1 MSIAQSQKPS
11 GKPFGT
17 VILVGAGPGD
27 PDLLTIKAARLL
39 GEADAVVYDRLVSAD
54 VLGLIN
60 NKATKVYA
68 GKGANRHSM
77 PQDEIN
83 AKLFELAKSHKTIVR
98 LKGGDP
104 FTFGRG
110 GEEAEYLAA
119 RGVQVE
125 VVPGIT
131 SAAGAS
137 ASLGLPLT
145 HRGLATGLRYVTGTC
160 RKGEE
165 LDLNWASL
173 ADPHTSLIIY
183 MGLANF
189 GTISENL
196 IKAGL
201 PADTPAAAI
210 ENATTKSERLCV
222 ATLATLKAE
231 VTRLDFHPP
240 TLIIVGRVV
249 EMVDHLKFDTGKYV
263 PEFERLHDEAVG
275 S

>member
-1 MSIAQSQKPS
+1 MLKVPTDMS
-11 GKPFGT
+11 FGT
-17 VILVGAGPGD
+17 VFLVGAGPGD
-27 PDLLTIKAARLL
+27 PDLLTLKAARLL

-54 VLGLIN
+54 VLGLIAN
-60 NKATKVYA
+60 DAEKIYA
-68 GKGANRHSM
+68 GKGRNRHSM

-83 AKLFELAKSHKTIVR
+83 EALFALAKTHRKILR

-110 GEEAEYLAA
+110 GEEAEYLTR
-119 RGVQVE
+119 RGVHVE

-165 LDLNWASL
+165 LDLDWASL
-173 ADPHTSLIIY
+173 ADPDTSLIVY

-189 GTISENL
+189 GTISKNL

-201 PADTPAAAI
+201 DPETPAVAI

-231 VTRLDFHPP
+231 VTRHEFHPP

-249 EMVDHLKFDTGKYV
+249 QMIDQLKFAIGKYA
-263 PEFERLHDEAVG
+263 PEFEELHDDAVLP
-275 S
+275 

>member
-1 MSIAQSQKPS
+1 MSRAQTDNTY
-11 GKPFGT
+11 GT

-27 PDLLTIKAARLL
+27 PDLLTLKAARLL
-39 GEADAVVYDRLVSAD
+39 GQANAVVYDRLISAD
-54 VLGLIN
+54 VLSLIN
-60 NKATKVYA
+60 SNAEKVYA
-68 GKGANRHSM
+68 GKGRNRHSM

-83 AKLFELAKSHKTIVR
+83 ETLLELAKTHKLVVR

-110 GEEAEYLAA
+110 GEEAEYLIA
-119 RGVQVE
+119 RGVCVE

-131 SAAGAS
+131 SAAGAG

-145 HRGLATGLRYVTGTC
+145 HRGLATGVRYVTGTC
-160 RKGEE
+160 RKGEALV
-165 LDLNWASL
+165 LDWASL
-173 ADPHTSLIIY
+173 ADPDTTLIVY

-189 GTISENL
+189 GTIAENL

-201 PADTPAAAI
+201 DPKTPAAAI

-231 VTRLDFHPP
+231 VTRHEFHPP

-249 EMVDHLKFDTGKYV
+249 DVVDQLKFAIGKYV
-263 PEFERLHDEAVG
+263 PEFEELHNDAALP
-275 S
+275 

>member
-1 MSIAQSQKPS
+1 MSIAQSQMPS

-27 PDLLTIKAARLL
+27 PELLTLKAARLL

-60 NKATKVYA
+60 NTATKVYA

-83 AKLFELAKSHKTIVR
+83 TRLFELAKNHKLVIR

-110 GEEAEYLAA
+110 GEEAEYLAT
-119 RGVQVE
+119 RGVHVE

-131 SAAGAS
+131 SAAGAG

-231 VTRLDFHPP
+231 VTRQDFHPP

-249 EMVDHLKFDTGKYV
+249 EMVDHLKFATGKYV
-263 PEFERLHDEAVG
+263 PEFEKLHDDVV
-275 S
+275 SS

>member
-1 MSIAQSQKPS
+1 MSRAQADNTY
-11 GKPFGT
+11 GT

-27 PDLLTIKAARLL
+27 PDLLTLKAARLL
-39 GEADAVVYDRLVSAD
+39 GEADAVVYDRLISPD
-54 VLGLIN
+54 VLSLIN
-60 NKATKVYA
+60 SKAEKVYA
-68 GKGANRHSM
+68 GKGRNRHSM

-83 AKLFELAKSHKTIVR
+83 ETLLALAKTHELVVR

-110 GEEAEYLAA
+110 GEEAEFLIA
-119 RGVQVE
+119 RGVCVE

-131 SAAGAS
+131 SAAGAG

-145 HRGLATGLRYVTGTC
+145 HRGLATGVRYVTGTC

-165 LDLNWASL
+165 LDLDWASL
-173 ADPHTSLIIY
+173 ADPNTTLIVY

-189 GTISENL
+189 GTIAENL

-201 PADTPAAAI
+201 DPKTPAAAI

-231 VTRLDFHPP
+231 VTRHEFHPP

-249 EMVDHLKFDTGKYV
+249 DVVDQLKFATGKYV
-263 PEFERLHDEAVG
+263 PEFEELHNDAALP
-275 S
+275 

>member
-1 MSIAQSQKPS
+1 MSRAQTENTC
-11 GKPFGT
+11 GT
-17 VILVGAGPGD
+17 VVLVGAGPGD
-27 PDLLTIKAARLL
+27 PELLTLKAARLL
-39 GEADAVVYDRLVSAD
+39 GEADAVVYDRLVSTD
-54 VLGLIN
+54 VLNLISAN
-60 NKATKVYA
+60 AEKVYA
-68 GKGANRHSM
+68 GKGRDRHSM

-83 AKLFELAKSHKTIVR
+83 ETLLDLAKTHKLIVR

-110 GEEAEYLAA
+110 GEEAEYLIA
-119 RGVQVE
+119 RGVCVE
-125 VVPGIT
+125 IVPGIT
-131 SAAGAS
+131 SAAGAG
-137 ASLGLPLT
+137 ASLRLPLT

-165 LDLNWASL
+165 LDLDWASL
-173 ADPHTSLIIY
+173 ADPDTTLIIY

-201 PADTPAAAI
+201 SPDTPSAAI

-222 ATLATLKAE
+222 ATLATLKDE
-231 VTRLDFHPP
+231 VRSHEFHSP

-249 EMVDHLKFDTGKYV
+249 EMVDQLKLVAGKYV
-263 PEFERLHDEAVG
+263 PEFEELHHDAALP
-275 S
+275 

>member
-1 MSIAQSQKPS
+1 MSIAQSKKPS

-27 PDLLTIKAARLL
+27 PDLLTLKAARLL

-60 NKATKVYA
+60 NAATKVYA
-68 GKGANRHSM
+68 GKGAQRHSM

-83 AKLFELAKSHKTIVR
+83 AKLFELAKTHKKIIR

-131 SAAGAS
+131 SAAGAG

-165 LDLNWASL
+165 LELNWASL

-210 ENATTKSERLCV
+210 ENATTKSERLCI

-231 VTRLDFHPP
+231 VTRQDFHPP

-249 EMVDHLKFDTGKYV
+249 EMVDHLKFATGEYV

>member
-1 MSIAQSQKPS
+1 MSIVHPQESS
-11 GKPFGT
+11 GNPFGT
-17 VILVGAGPGD
+17 VHLVGAGPGD

-39 GEADAVVYDRLVSAD
+39 GSADAVIYDRLVSTE

-60 NKATKVYA
+60 NSATRVYA
-68 GKGANRHSM
+68 GKGANKHSM

-83 AKLFELAKSHKTIVR
+83 AKLFELSKTHSCVVR

-110 GEEAEYLAA
+110 GEEAEYLTR
-119 RGVQVE
+119 RGVRVE

-131 SAAGAS
+131 SAAGAG

-165 LDLNWASL
+165 LDLNWESL
-173 ADPHTSLIIY
+173 ADPDTSLIIY

-189 GTISENL
+189 GTIAKNL
-196 IKAGL
+196 IAAGL
-201 PADTPAAAI
+201 PADTPSAAI

-222 ATLATLKAE
+222 ATLATLKDE
-231 VTRLDFHPP
+231 VTKQDFHSP

-249 EMVDHLKFDTGKYV
+249 EMVDHLKFTTGSYV
-263 PEFERLHDEAVG
+263 PEFERLHDDAVG